1 MRVAVVGMGEAGRL
15 YAADLVAAG
24 HSVVAFDP
32 AEVSFPDGVEHA
44 GSAASAASDAALVV
58 SLTGAG
64 FAEEV
69 AGQVAEAGSGACVA
83 DFNSAGLATK
93 RAVEAALPGTPVADV
108 AVLAPVPRAG
118 ARTPL
123 VVSGPGAG
131 RVAEVFGPLGAS
143 VEVLDAEVGAA
154 AGRKL
159 LRSVFMKGL
168 AATVLESVSAA
179 ESAGCAQWVREQIA
193 AELGSAELVDRLI
206 DGSRQHASRRVHEMR
221 DCRSYL
227 DEIGADAEICDAS
240 ISWLRWCSAA
250 SEPVRSW
257 MLSK

>member
-15 YAADLVAAG
+15 YAGDLVAAG

-32 AEVSFPDGVEHA
+32 AEVPFPDGVERA
-44 GSAASAASDAALVV
+44 GSAAKAASGAELVI

-64 FAEEV
+64 FAERA
-69 AGQVAEAGSGACVA
+69 AGQVAEAGSAACFA
-83 DFNSAGLATK
+83 DFNSAGVASK
-93 RAVEAALPGTPVADV
+93 RAVEAALPGAAVADV

-123 VVSGPGAG
+123 VVSGPGAD
-131 RVAEVFGPLGAS
+131 RVAEVFRPLGAS
-143 VEVLDAEVGAA
+143 MEVLDAEVGAA

-179 ESAGCAQWVREQIA
+179 ESAGCAQWAREQIA
-193 AELGSAELVDRLI
+193 AELGSAELVDRLV
-206 DGSRQHASRRVHEMR
+206 DGSRQHAARRVHEMR

-227 DEIGADAEICDAS
+227 DELGADAEICDAS
-240 ISWLRWCSAA
+240 IAWLQRLAGDGA
-250 SEPVRSW
+250 GR
-257 MLSK
+257 

>member
-32 AEVSFPDGVEHA
+32 AEVPFPDGVERA
-44 GSAASAASDAALVV
+44 ESAARAASGAGLVV

-69 AGQVAEAGSGACVA
+69 AGQMAETGVGACFA
-83 DFNSAGLATK
+83 DFNSAGVATK
-93 RAVEAALPGTPVADV
+93 RAVEAALRGTPVADV

-143 VEVLDAEVGAA
+143 VEVLDAEVGVA

-179 ESAGCAQWVREQIA
+179 ESAGCAQWAREQIA
-193 AELGSAELVDRLI
+193 SELGSADLVDRLI
-206 DGSRQHASRRVHEMR
+206 DGSRQHADRRVHEMR

-227 DEIGADAEICDAS
+227 DELGADAEICDAT
-240 ISWLRWCSAA
+240 ITWLGRLADDVPTA
-250 SEPVRSW
+250 
-257 MLSK
+257 

>member
-1 MRVAVVGMGEAGRL
+1 MRVAVLGMGEAGRC
-15 YAADLVAAG
+15 YAADLLAAG
-24 HSVVAFDP
+24 HAVVAFDP
-32 AEVSFPDGVEHA
+32 ADVPFPDDVERA
-44 GSAASAASDAALVV
+44 ESPARAASGAGLVI
-58 SLTGAG
+58 SLTGAR
-64 FAEEV
+64 FAEDA
-69 AGQVAEAGSGACVA
+69 AGQVAESGAGACFA
-83 DFNSAGLATK
+83 DFNSADVATK

-123 VVSGPGAG
+123 VVSGPGSRA
-131 RVAEVFGPLGAS
+131 VAEVFGPVGAA

-179 ESAGCAQWVREQIA
+179 ERAGCAQWVREQIA

-206 DGSRQHASRRVHEMR
+206 DGSSRHAARRVYEMR

-227 DEIGADAEICDAS
+227 DELGAATDVCDAT
-240 ISWLRWCSAA
+240 ITWLRRLTGDAPTA
-250 SEPVRSW
+250 
-257 MLSK
+257 